1 MPWIVTHPA
10 PALAAAQ
17 ITTQSEFDRTYRTI
31 IAEEGYRNRNLIFIS
46 GINIDI
52 SPRNDQIFPL
62 TKFIPWAAYVQQS
75 DGNHFILEQQ
85 ELFDT
90 LIKFDSH
97 NKEEIDLEEAIQIME
112 ETEEVHISFDFI
124 GNKKN

>member
-17 ITTQSEFDRTYRTI
+17 ITTQAEFDRTYRTI
-31 IAEEGYRNRNLIFIS
+31 IVEESYKNRDLLFIS

-52 SPRNDQIFPL
+52 SPRNEQIFPL
-62 TKFIPWAAYVQQS
+62 TKFIPWAAYVQKS
-75 DGNHFILEQQ
+75 DGTHFILEQQ

-90 LIKFDSH
+90 LMKFDAH
-97 NKEEIDLEEAIQIME
+97 NEQEIDLEEAIKVME
-112 ETEEVHISFDFI
+112 ETEEVNILFDFMNN
-124 GNKKN
+124 NKD